1 MLNFLLASSFS
12 IFIFNFVFELT
23 FSISEI
29 EHDDANQVGEGNSM
43 GKKKKNDR
51 ERLVMSNQQESKSE
65 LKFVY
70 SKIIYWAPI
79 MWVGKNMEQ
88 RLQL

>member
-1 MLNFLLASSFS
+1 MLNFLLVSSFS

-29 EHDDANQVGEGNSM
+29 EHDDASWVGEGNSM
-43 GKKKKNDR
+43 EKKNDR

-70 SKIIYWAPI
+70 SKIIH
-79 MWVGKNMEQ
+79 
-88 RLQL
+88 

>member
-1 MLNFLLASSFS
+1 MLNFLLVSSFS

-29 EHDDANQVGEGNSM
+29 EHDDASWVGEGNSM
-43 GKKKKNDR
+43 EKKKWPGKIGDVQSARKQKWVEIRLFKNNS
-51 ERLVMSNQQESKSE
+51 LSTYYV
-65 LKFVY
+65 
-70 SKIIYWAPI
+70 
-79 MWVGKNMEQ
+79 VGKNMEQ